1 MATINTEKFRINH
14 RSDFDFVLTIKNQGE
29 DIGFPPYDFVGTLRT
44 RGTRTFA
51 FSKKGDV
58 LVNCFN
64 DNGKL
69 HVVANAH
76 NLFPGT
82 LHIDFDAEIPND
94 IYPDG
99 SKLTVTKCPT
109 SIELVDGC
117 ADEATEVQ
125 VELIAAYIKGDKGD
139 KGDTGEQGLKGDKG
153 DKGDQGIRVEKGE
166 KGDAMT
172 WEAMTETQKQEVI
185 NAAVEDIRKE
195 QITTLSDTADTTNYD
210 ELF

>member
-1 MATINTEKFRINH
+1 MATLNTEKFRINH

-44 RGTRTFA
+44 RGTRTFE

-99 SKLTVTKCPT
+99 SKLTVTDCPT

-125 VELIAAYIKGDKGD
+125 VELIAPYIKGD
-139 KGDTGEQGLKGDKG
+139 
-153 DKGDQGIRVEKGE
+153 

>member
-1 MATINTEKFRINH
+1 M
-14 RSDFDFVLTIKNQGE
+14 
-29 DIGFPPYDFVGTLRT
+29 
-44 RGTRTFA
+44 
-51 FSKKGDV
+51 

-99 SKLTVTKCPT
+99 CKLTVTDCPT

-125 VELIAAYIKGDKGD
+125 VELIAPYI
-139 KGDTGEQGLKGDKG
+139 
-153 DKGDQGIRVEKGE
+153 KGE

-172 WEAMTETQKQEVI
+172 WDAMTETQKQEVI

>member
-1 MATINTEKFRINH
+1 MATLNTEKFRINH

-44 RGTRTFA
+44 KGTRTFE

-99 SKLTVTKCPT
+99 SKLTVTDCPT

-125 VELIAAYIKGDKGD
+125 VELIAPYIKGDKGD
-139 KGDTGEQGLKGDKG
+139 KGDTGEQGA
-153 DKGDQGIRVEKGE
+153 KGE